1 MMVAPRIVV
10 NPRMVG
16 GKGDEKYL
24 ETKATEMK
32 RPVR

>member
-16 GKGDEKYL
+16 GKGDEKYR
-24 ETKATEMK
+24 ETKATETK
-32 RPVR
+32 RSAR